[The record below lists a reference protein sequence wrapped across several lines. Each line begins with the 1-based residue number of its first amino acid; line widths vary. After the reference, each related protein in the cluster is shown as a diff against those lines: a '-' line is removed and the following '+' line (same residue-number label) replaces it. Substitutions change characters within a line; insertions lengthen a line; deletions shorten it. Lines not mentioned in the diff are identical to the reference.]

1 MVESAAYIGLGSNLG
16 DRVGYLRQAVGL
28 LAWVTRVDIVSS
40 LYETEP
46 WGAAG
51 QPAFLNAVC
60 RVLTTLAPHAL
71 LTETQQIE
79 ATLGRERRVHWGPR
93 TVDLDILF
101 YDNRAID
108 TPELVIPHPLLPER
122 AFVLIPL
129 AEIAPGLRHPVLG
142 KTIAE
147 LAAAVPGRET
157 VRWWGRPSELW
168 LGVQEGP
175 R

>member
-1 MVESAAYIGLGSNLG
+1 MVESAAYVGMGSNLG
-16 DRVGYLRQAVGL
+16 DRAGYLRQAVGL

-46 WGAAG
+46 WGVTG

-60 RVLTTLAPHAL
+60 RVLTTLAPHEL
-71 LTETQQIE
+71 LAETQQIE

-101 YDNRAID
+101 YDNRMID
-108 TPELVIPHPLLPER
+108 TPELVIPHPLLAER

-129 AEIAPGLRHPVLG
+129 AEIAPGLRHPILG
-142 KTIAE
+142 KTVAE
-147 LAAAVPGRET
+147 LAAEVPGRET

-168 LGVQEGP
+168 LGVRDGP